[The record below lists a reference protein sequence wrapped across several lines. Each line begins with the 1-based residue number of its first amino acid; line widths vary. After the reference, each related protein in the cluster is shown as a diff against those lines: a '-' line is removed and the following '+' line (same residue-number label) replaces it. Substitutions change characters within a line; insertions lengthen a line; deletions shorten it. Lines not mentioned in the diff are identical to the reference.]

1 MQRMRIVARVGVL
14 AVAALISAFE
24 RPASADL
31 IRPTPGRSFPDI
43 AGDIGGSQKYEF
55 DPATQTGT
63 FTLRNAPHLI
73 SLGPSGRDL
82 IPLQPRVDGT
92 LYQTLRV
99 KVDRNG
105 RIVNSPENQFEI
117 SGFVWIKGEKFDGV
131 LLRGTPTA
139 FAIAEHD
146 SPSARAQDIFGLNVK
161 IEDGKLASAFGAE
174 AYLRIVPQG
183 NSTFNGEFTSDFRGE
198 KPMTNLLAVAHRTS
212 PLAGSAARL
221 GLMFSLVLA
230 AAVSWPITRLVA
242 GTMRRRT
249 VRRHRPITEWASTVC

>member
-31 IRPTPGRSFPDI
+31 IRATPGRSFPDI
-43 AGDIGGSQKYEF
+43 AGDIGGSQTYVY

-82 IPLQPRVDGT
+82 IPLRPNLDGT

-105 RIVNSPENQFEI
+105 RIVNSPLNEFEI
-117 SGFVWIKGEKFDGV
+117 RGCVRIKGKPFDGV

-139 FAIAEHD
+139 FGIAEHD

-161 IEDGKLASAFGAE
+161 IESGKLASAFGAE
-174 AYLRIVPQG
+174 AYLRIVPQV
-183 NSTFNGEFTSDFRGE
+183 NSTFNGEFTSDFSGE

-212 PLAGSAARL
+212 SLGGSAARF
-221 GLMFSLVLA
+221 GLVFTLA
-230 AAVSWPITRLVA
+230 VAAGLSWPIARRAA

-249 VRRHRPITEWASTVC
+249 ARRHCHVTEWASTIC

>member
-1 MQRMRIVARVGVL
+1 MQRMCIVARVGVL

-31 IRPTPGRSFPDI
+31 IRATPGRSFPDI
-43 AGDIGGSQKYEF
+43 AGDIGGLQKYVY

-82 IPLQPRVDGT
+82 VPVQPNADGT

-99 KVDRNG
+99 KVDRHG
-105 RIVNSPENQFEI
+105 RIVDSPLNSFEI
-117 SGFVWIKGEKFDGV
+117 WGSVTINDQPFKGV

-139 FAIAEHD
+139 FGIAGHD
-146 SPSARAQDIFGLNVK
+146 RPAARAQDIFGLNVK
-161 IEDGKLASAFGAE
+161 IVGGELASAFGSE
-174 AYLRIVPQG
+174 AYLRIVPQA
-183 NSTFNGEFTSDFRGE
+183 NSTFTGEFTSDFSGE
-198 KPMTNLLAVAHRTS
+198 EPMTNLLAVAQRTS
-212 PLAGSAARL
+212 TLGGSAARF
-221 GLMFSLVLA
+221 GLMLSLVVA
-230 AAVSWPITRLVA
+230 AGVSWPLARLVA

-249 VRRHRPITEWASTVC
+249 ARRHRPITEWASTIC